1 MHYTKRRLLMLT
13 EAQFDAAAYRL
24 CVTMGRNPN
33 DRQNMRTAEYEIN
46 LWLKCMQA
54 IELAT
59 KEPT

>member
-1 MHYTKRRLLMLT
+1 MLT

-54 IELAT
+54 IELAM